1 MNGHMYISD
10 KPVQPVEIYSPIEDM
25 AIISN
30 NEVLSVF
37 FKCPPFH
44 SHIPSRSVGLIVPC
58 KSIRKRDILP
68 PAVLW
73 HEKSAVLGRIHSER
87 SIHKSISGHILAK
100 LAHRLLSKC
109 YPSMHLKKGS
119 MELGDKIGADGLAWP
134 LNVGSTICELGI
146 RADKKSV
153 DNGVPDKQV
162 GETGANG
169 LARFNGVR
177 DNSFIDGKSRKRKWN
192 CVGETGANGLVCAS
206 DVPDNHLGAKGLSS
220 FSNLLPTV
228 CEVGSGADKNCV
240 ASGVPDNQAGE
251 TGANGLVCICLVC
264 AKGVLDKDYFHRE
277 YKKESRALFK
287 AKRLQNLEPTIGTGA
302 DKSCVDNGVQDNHV
316 GEIGAKALTYSSG
329 VPNNHVGGTGAKAL
343 TYSSG
348 VPNNLVGETGAK
360 ALTYSS
366 GVPNNHVGETGANGL
381 VCASGVPDN
390 HLGAK
395 GVSCLSN
402 LLPTVCEVGSGA
414 DKNCVANGVPDNQ
427 VGEMGANG
435 KSKKKR
441 RKKSKA
447 KGAQNLEPTIGT
459 GADKNCVDNGVQN
472 NHVGETGTKA
482 LTYSSG
488 APNNHVGET
497 GAKALTYSSGVP
509 NNHVGG
515 TGAEALTYS
524 SGVPNNLVGETGAK
538 ALTYSSGVP
547 NNHVGETGANGL
559 VCASGVPDNH
569 LGAKGVSCLS
579 NLLPTVCEVGS
590 GADKNCVANGVPDNQ
605 VGETGANG
613 KSKKKRRKKSKA
625 KGAQNLEPTK
635 GTGADKNCV
644 DNGVQNN
651 HVGETGG
658 KALTYSSGVPN
669 NHVGETGAKALTYSS
684 GVPNNHVGETGAKA
698 LTYSSGVPN
707 NHVGA
712 NGLVCASGVL
722 DKKFVDVKCKK
733 RKRKQSKVRGAQNL
747 ERHALPAEVE
757 RLCAEVEYHEREA
770 GSLRSK
776 LLRVQQEAL
785 EFNYLRAEIGAK
797 ASTYSS
803 GVPNNHVGE
812 TGAKALTY
820 SGGVPN
826 NQPCW

>member
-1 MNGHMYISD
+1 
-10 KPVQPVEIYSPIEDM
+10 
-25 AIISN
+25 
-30 NEVLSVF
+30 
-37 FKCPPFH
+37 
-44 SHIPSRSVGLIVPC
+44 
-58 KSIRKRDILP
+58 
-68 PAVLW
+68 
-73 HEKSAVLGRIHSER
+73 
-87 SIHKSISGHILAK
+87 
-100 LAHRLLSKC
+100 
-109 YPSMHLKKGS
+109 

-329 VPNNHVGGTGAKAL
+329 VPNN
-343 TYSSG
+343 
-348 VPNNLVGETGAK
+348 LVGETGAK

-427 VGEMGANG
+427 VGEM
-435 KSKKKR
+435 
-441 RKKSKA
+441 
-447 KGAQNLEPTIGT
+447 
-459 GADKNCVDNGVQN
+459 
-472 NHVGETGTKA
+472 
-482 LTYSSG
+482 
-488 APNNHVGET
+488 
-497 GAKALTYSSGVP
+497 
-509 NNHVGG
+509 
-515 TGAEALTYS
+515 
-524 SGVPNNLVGETGAK
+524 
-538 ALTYSSGVP
+538 
-547 NNHVGETGANGL
+547 
-559 VCASGVPDNH
+559 
-569 LGAKGVSCLS
+569 
-579 NLLPTVCEVGS
+579 
-590 GADKNCVANGVPDNQ
+590 
-605 VGETGANG
+605 GANG

>member
-1 MNGHMYISD
+1 
-10 KPVQPVEIYSPIEDM
+10 
-25 AIISN
+25 
-30 NEVLSVF
+30 
-37 FKCPPFH
+37 
-44 SHIPSRSVGLIVPC
+44 
-58 KSIRKRDILP
+58 
-68 PAVLW
+68 
-73 HEKSAVLGRIHSER
+73 
-87 SIHKSISGHILAK
+87 
-100 LAHRLLSKC
+100 
-109 YPSMHLKKGS
+109 

-177 DNSFIDGKSRKRKWN
+177 DNSFIDGKSSKRKWN

-287 AKRLQNLEPTIGTGA
+287 AKRLRNLEPTIGTGA

-427 VGEMGANG
+427 VGETGANG

-472 NHVGETGTKA
+472 NHVGETGAKA

-509 NNHVGG
+509 NNHVG
-515 TGAEALTYS
+515 
-524 SGVPNNLVGETGAK
+524 
-538 ALTYSSGVP
+538 
-547 NNHVGETGANGL
+547 ANGL
-559 VCASGVPDNH
+559 VCASSVPD
-569 LGAKGVSCLS
+569 KKFVDVKC
-579 NLLPTVCEVGS
+579 
-590 GADKNCVANGVPDNQ
+590 
-605 VGETGANG
+605 
-613 KSKKKRRKKSKA
+613 KKRKRKQSK
-625 KGAQNLEPTK
+625 
-635 GTGADKNCV
+635 V
-644 DNGVQNN
+644 R
-651 HVGETGG
+651 
-658 KALTYSSGVPN
+658 
-669 NHVGETGAKALTYSS
+669 GAKALTYSS

-733 RKRKQSKVRGAQNL
+733 RKRKQIKVRGAQNL
-747 ERHALPAEVE
+747 EPHALPAEVE

-803 GVPNNHVGE
+803 GVPNNHVVE